1 MANSFQL
8 IRTNPRISGNFKIT
22 VDSQGR
28 VWFNTI
34 DANKEL
40 ADNKYKKFRVGG
52 GSYEADLRR
61 FMSTIPPNVLF
72 DTKISSNA
80 LTTPKKLV
88 DQYEFFYSSG
98 ASLLES
104 AFYDEPYSYFA
115 PMWLEDD
122 IPNYFVI
129 VKVDDPLDYPYNMP
143 IGTNDVI
150 SGKTYKVTSKN
161 SGSISYNTQ
170 TYTDGQTFV
179 GTVISNFNVL
189 SGDVDVILLDE
200 NKNYPI
206 VTSDQFD
213 RLLKKSSV
221 IKTFDLSEKTT
232 IGKYIRQIRNDKNF
246 PTSPLTARF
255 DKNLMTTWNGIAYQ
269 NGVFASK
276 GELLDSYWQ
285 KGTSMIGFDDYITG
299 GFMRHGIICAN
310 LLNLE
315 FLFEDKDT
323 PYYDIPRYL
332 GFYVNS
338 INTGSIQ
345 VDGDLSF
352 KRRASSGNTPAPV
365 RKNKGYRNNSED
377 YYQSNDNG
385 VKLYYMNET
394 GTVPS
399 SSTIT
404 GNQWMP
410 RLWCVQNK
418 DGHFISI
425 DTDNTQW
432 GLNNIG
438 DDKYILLRD
447 KSVNIGRFT
456 GAGSVAFQS
465 AGARLTSP
473 GRSYCVF
480 GLTESKIKP
489 LDELRVYWTGGQKID
504 LNGFYDCIIAND
516 LTGIVNGWGPG
527 SYLTD
532 DFGNTYFHPY
542 GTIEQVLA
550 AMSGAL
556 NSFEWRAFDAI
567 VAVYE
572 NKELGSLK
580 KEIVIRF
587 SNPDDANNS
596 AILQWT
602 NLTNPEVVT
611 VYQTALTAL
620 TYNNRFSFEGGTD
633 SAKIRLRFPLDNM
646 DELKNGEI
654 WLKTRLGLSKVN
666 FIGRYVD
673 SVNYAP
679 GTNNPN
685 ELIDFGKYGV
695 LTIDNLLDDI
705 IIGSTGDFMAYRL
718 YNISVSLLSFYPIKE
733 MDGDFLSSTYA
744 RTPTQEYRKY
754 LNTTQLIVD
763 REYLVFADDD
773 TNHVIEYNGTNI
785 IGTKTGTSFNTTTLG
800 GTTFNIISGT
810 PFICPAIFYR
820 QAIPHDADMLLP
832 GVTYKVFGDVGD
844 VITYNSVNYNAGSTF
859 TVPANPILGE
869 TLRWNIFSGNP
880 VVIDTRNILDKD
892 IASFSGFW
900 TLHDIVSINS
910 EVDTNSDKPSY
921 IHRDR
926 FFSNTVTSEYDN
938 LKENYLKEYAVYSR
952 TFPHTSKW
960 VYKNGNDI
968 RDNPYRLNTAQV
980 FGQLNFSPSFRVKK
994 QNPAGFTHE
1003 WYYLEIGPGL
1013 VETALENYYYFGE
1026 HLDYTELTNAGSTG
1040 YFMDYFTI
1048 QPGANQSVQN
1058 RYVDVTYNSET
1069 DIAECFF
1076 KGVKILF
1083 KEIQKDTQPDKL
1095 KGNKPPFISGS
1106 RRFDGYKFT
1115 SILRVIDED
1124 KCTVQAPVTMTFAEN
1139 VTDKTVTL
1147 VIDVVM
1153 DDYRVIQL
1161 DESIGKFN
1169 YDPIN
1174 GTVPLCDSI
1183 IGASG
1188 NSILFN
1194 NDYPTNQQLSPV
1206 SSTLKRQLDYFT
1218 LYSMRDKKME
1228 AMYPN
1233 GSFVNG
1239 ADAAILGDV
1248 KLSTSMHFSTN
1259 TQYPSGIV
1267 GSGLGPLRRI
1277 YTFINDSYD
1286 YDMRQEINIIGRCC
1300 TMYGYQHHGY
1310 FWTPAPFTV
1319 GPNYVDFG
1327 LQSIPTLPYPLYAD
1341 PASPGSYFHYEFMN
1355 RMTVSNIYQP
1365 LTVGSGSTNTWV
1377 DFPAWVTY
1385 GGTNYWEGIANKLS
1399 FGAIAELI
1407 NTYSPLVRW
1416 KTYRWDGTTTV
1427 ESDNEFFI
1435 ELIEPSTIIKST
1447 ALVPQID
1454 TDKPSELTSQ
1464 SAIGVNLIEV
1474 PVISE
1479 LQRYSGPYRPAFR
1492 DVITFYNQKID
1503 EFNTN
1508 DLSFKRTTFD
1518 PNANGFGLSKNHGY
1532 LKVSDNN
1539 ILSLANNT
1547 KYDSLYPLI
1556 SETAIDY
1563 RDLNIFQSAWDPGF
1577 WRKFVTT
1584 QNYSPVAGTR
1594 EMKEVKNYFGTKIM
1608 RTPNTVRV
1616 ETFTTF
1622 GPVSGPEITT
1632 ESINEEIFWYEKNG
1646 KVYVTIN
1653 IGKRLARYFSEQGA
1667 GTSFNKYLLPEF
1679 GTGDPTVLDDDVIT
1693 YLETNV
1699 VPAFDIS
1706 LSDIYIKRYN
1716 QELNLPI
1723 VRGDINDTEK
1733 KQLGYAI
1740 EKNINTQRL
1749 KNLIYTF
1756 DVTAVPG
1763 SKISIAPSFTI
1774 NRI

>member
-52 GSYEADLRR
+52 GSYESDLRR
-61 FMSTIPPNVLF
+61 FMSTVPPNVLF
-72 DTKISSNA
+72 DTKLGSNA
-80 LTTPKKLV
+80 LTTPKNFA

-115 PMWLEDD
+115 PLWLEDD

-129 VKVDDPLDYPYNMP
+129 VRADDPLDYPYNIP
-143 IGTNDVI
+143 IGINDVI
-150 SGKTYKVTSKN
+150 SGKTYKVN
-161 SGSISYNTQ
+161 SLDGGQITYNTK
-170 TYTDGQTFV
+170 TYSNGETFI
-179 GTVISNFNVL
+179 GTTIPNFVIL
-189 SGDVDVILLDE
+189 SGTVDVILLDE

-213 RLLKKSSV
+213 KLLKKCSV
-221 IKTFDLSEKTT
+221 IKTFDLTEKTT

-246 PTSPLTARF
+246 PASPLTARF
-255 DKNLMTTWNGIAYQ
+255 DKNLMTTWNGVAYQ
-269 NGVFASK
+269 SGVFASK

-285 KGTSMIGFDDYITG
+285 KGTTTIGFDDYITG

-315 FLFEDKDT
+315 FLFEDTAT

-338 INTGSIQ
+338 INVGSVQ
-345 VDGDLSF
+345 VDGDLAF
-352 KRRASSGNTPAPV
+352 ARRASSGNTPQPV

-377 YYQSNDNG
+377 YYQNNPNG
-385 VKLYYMNET
+385 VKLYYMNEN
-394 GTVPS
+394 GVVPS
-399 SSTIT
+399 SSSIT
-404 GNQWMP
+404 GTEWKP

-418 DGHFISI
+418 DGNFSSI
-425 DTDNTQW
+425 DTNETQW
-432 GLNNIG
+432 GPNNIG

-465 AGARLTSP
+465 AGSRLSQA
-473 GRSYCVF
+473 GRSYCTF
-480 GLTESKIKP
+480 GLLNSTIQP
-489 LDELRVYWTGGQKID
+489 LDELRIYWTGGQKLD
-504 LNGFYDCIIAND
+504 GNRFYDTIIAND
-516 LTGIVNGWGPG
+516 LTGVVTGWGPG

-532 DFGNTYFHPY
+532 EFGNTYFHPY
-542 GTIEQVLA
+542 GTIEQLLN

-567 VAVYE
+567 VALYE
-572 NKELGSLK
+572 NKELGKNL

-587 SNPDDANNS
+587 RNSDDANNNT
-596 AILQWT
+596 ILQWT
-602 NLTNPEVVT
+602 TLTNPINVT

-620 TYNNRFSFEGGTD
+620 TYNNQFLFEGGTD
-633 SAKIRLRFPLDNM
+633 SAKIRLRFPLDNI

-666 FIGRYVD
+666 FVGRYVD
-673 SVNYAP
+673 SVTYAP

-685 ELIDFGKYGV
+685 KLIDFDKFGV
-695 LTIDNLLDDI
+695 LTIDNLLDDV

-718 YNISVSLLSFYPIKE
+718 YNIPVSLLSFYPIKE

-744 RTPTQEYRKY
+744 RTPTEEYRKY
-754 LNTTQLIVD
+754 LNTTQLIID

-773 TNHVIEYNGTNI
+773 INHVIQYNGSI
-785 IGTKTGTSFNTTTLG
+785 IVGSKTGTSFSTYG
-800 GTTFNIISGT
+800 GITDFVIVSGT
-810 PFICPAIFYR
+810 PFVCPAIFYR

-832 GVTYKVFGDVGD
+832 GITYKVFGDVGD
-844 VITYNSVNYNAGSTF
+844 VVTYNTVNYSAGNTF

-869 TLRWNIFSGNP
+869 TLRWTVFSGNP
-880 VVIDTRNILDKD
+880 VVVDGRNILDKD

-926 FFSNTVTSEYDN
+926 FFSNTIASEYDN

-952 TFPHTSKW
+952 TFPHTNKW
-960 VYKNGNDI
+960 VYKNGNDV
-968 RDNPYRLNTAQV
+968 RDNPYRLNTGQV

-994 QNPAGFTHE
+994 QNPTGFTHE
-1003 WYYLEIGPGL
+1003 WYYLEMGPDIIP
-1013 VETALENYYYFGE
+1013 ETLDNYYYFNSY
-1026 HLDYTELTNAGSTG
+1026 LDYTELTNASSTG
-1040 YFMDYFTI
+1040 YFTDYFTI
-1048 QPGANQSVQN
+1048 QPGKNQPVQN
-1058 RYVDVTYNSET
+1058 RYVDVNYNTET

-1095 KGNKPPFISGS
+1095 KGNKPPFIAGS

-1124 KCTVQAPVTMTFAEN
+1124 KCTVQQPVTMTFAEN
-1139 VTDKTVTL
+1139 VTDKTITL

-1161 DESIGKFN
+1161 NDSIGMFN

-1174 GTVPLCDSI
+1174 GAIPLCDSI
-1183 IGASG
+1183 IGATG
-1188 NSILFN
+1188 NSILFT
-1194 NDYPTNQQLSPV
+1194 NDYPKNEQVSPV
-1206 SSTLKRQLDYFT
+1206 KPLGRHLDYFT

-1228 AMYPN
+1228 AMYPS

-1248 KLSTSMHFSTN
+1248 KLSSSMHFSTN

-1277 YTFINDSYD
+1277 YTFNNDSYN
-1286 YDMRQEINIIGRCC
+1286 YDMRQEINIIGKCC

-1310 FWTPAPFTV
+1310 FWTPAPFTI
-1319 GPNYVDFG
+1319 GPNYIDFG

-1341 PASPGSYFHYEFMN
+1341 PGSPGSYFHYEFMR
-1355 RMTVSNIYQP
+1355 RMTVSNIFQS
-1365 LTVGSGSTNTWV
+1365 LTVGSGSTNTWI
-1377 DFPAWVTY
+1377 DFPAWVAY
-1385 GGTNYWEGIANKLS
+1385 GGTNYWEGVANKLS
-1399 FGAIAELI
+1399 FGAIAEQI
-1407 NTYSPLVRW
+1407 NTYSPFIRW
-1416 KTYRWDGTTTV
+1416 KTYRWNDTTRTTV
-1427 ESDNEFFI
+1427 ETDNEYFV
-1435 ELIEPSTIIKST
+1435 ELLEPSTIIKST
-1447 ALVPQID
+1447 ALVPQLD
-1454 TDKPSELTSQ
+1454 GDKPSELTSQ
-1464 SAIGVNLIEV
+1464 AAIGVSLIEV

-1479 LQRYSGPYRPAFR
+1479 MQRYSGPYRPAFR
-1492 DVITFYNQKID
+1492 DVITFLNQKID
-1503 EFNTN
+1503 KFDIH
-1508 DLSFKRTTFD
+1508 DLSFKRATFD
-1518 PNANGFGLSKNHGY
+1518 PDAINFGLSKNHGY

-1539 ILSLANNT
+1539 ILALSNNT

-1577 WRKFVTT
+1577 WRKFVTV

-1594 EMKEVKNYFGTKIM
+1594 EMTEVKNYFGTKIM
-1608 RTPNTVRV
+1608 RTPNTVRL
-1616 ETFTTF
+1616 ETFNTF
-1622 GPVSGPEITT
+1622 GPVAGPEVSSDAIV
-1632 ESINEEIFWYEKNG
+1632 EELFWYEKNG
-1646 KVYVTIN
+1646 KVYVTVN
-1653 IGKRLARYFSEQGA
+1653 IGKRLARYFNEHGA
-1667 GTSFNKYLLPEF
+1667 GAAFNKFLMPEF
-1679 GTGDPTVLDDDVIT
+1679 GTGDPTILNDDVIT

-1716 QELNLPI
+1716 QEINLPI
-1723 VRGDINDTEK
+1723 IRGDIIDSEK
-1733 KQLGYAI
+1733 KQLGYTI

-1756 DVTAVPG
+1756 DVTPTPG
-1763 SKISIAPSFTI
+1763 GKVSIAPSFTI
-1774 NRI
+1774 TRI